1 MVVTEPSSW
10 GVEMLHEGEALQA
23 VARSTAPV
31 CPCAGQA
38 GCTRCTHGS
47 GVRGVAQGQGG
58 GGQEGRRVSGKWPV
72 PATGGE
78 GCKWWGHKWG
88 HKSLQQE
95 GRAAS
100 GGATSG
106 VTSPCNR
113 RCVLPSGGA
122 TAAWLHH
129 MVPGWQLP
137 IEFAHWSWCLCDGF
151 NVLTGPGAFLMVLMC
166 LVVMVPL

>member
-1 MVVTEPSSW
+1 MRVRLFRLWPGPQPLFVPVL
-10 GVEMLHEGEALQA
+10 GRQAVPGALMAAGCEALPRA
-23 VARSTAPV
+23 KVE
-31 CPCAGQA
+31 AG
-38 GCTRCTHGS
+38 R
-47 GVRGVAQGQGG
+47 
-58 GGQEGRRVSGKWPV
+58 K
-72 PATGGE
+72 GE
-78 GCKWWGHKWG
+78 GSVASGQ
-88 HKSLQQE
+88 SLQQE

-100 GGATSG
+100 GGVTSG